1 MNLHGM
7 RGWRA
12 VVVLGLVSGV
22 LFGGLMSFFIVLV
35 SNERNVGLVVLL
47 GTVGGVVFGVA
58 FAFIV
63 ARQSRGLVNAITA
76 KAVQS
81 AIRNRRLP
89 ETTDDAWWSAL
100 RYRKQLTSSSRWL
113 NPLVFSVLAG
123 LGVINFAL
131 VPAWLGWVEVIG
143 FPLVGLLTF
152 VQANR
157 ELSAIGELER
167 QAVALA

>member
-1 MNLHGM
+1 
-7 RGWRA
+7 
-12 VVVLGLVSGV
+12 VVVC
-22 LFGGLMSFFIVLV
+22 
-35 SNERNVGLVVLL
+35 
-47 GTVGGVVFGVA
+47 VA
-58 FAFIV
+58 V
-63 ARQSRGLVNAITA
+63 
-76 KAVQS
+76 
-81 AIRNRRLP
+81 P
-89 ETTDDAWWSAL
+89 
-100 RYRKQLTSSSRWL
+100 KQLTSSSRWL

-131 VPAWLGWVEVIG
+131 VPAWLDWVEVIG